1 MRWKREELT
10 LATQEV
16 SVCRV
21 RSSPLLVSRD
31 IGPDRDREGNDE
43 FWTLLIA
50 HPMFC
55 LLR

>member
-1 MRWKREELT
+1 MCYEERRADT
-10 LATQEV
+10 CYAGSV
-16 SVCRV
+16 SLQG
-21 RSSPLLVSRD
+21 SSPLLVSRD

-55 LLR
+55 LLG